1 MTFGEKIQL
10 LRKEKSISQEEF
22 AEVMNVSRQAVSKWE
37 LNQSY
42 PEVDKI
48 IEVSNYFRVSLDDL
62 LNDDNKKSPS
72 SADQTIEIQ
81 MPRKNSGN
89 NLAEIYKVIILTALA
104 IALTSIRFF
113 ILGDF
118 KVGIILIAVSC
129 VFMIGFFLT
138 RNPGSKNGE
147 KNNRT

>member
-10 LRKEKSISQEEF
+10 LRKEKSISQEQF

-48 IEVSNYFRVSLDDL
+48 IEVSNYFGVSLDDL
-62 LNDDNKKSPS
+62 MNDEKESPNVM
-72 SADQTIEIQ
+72 DQDLEVQ
-81 MPRKNSGN
+81 SLKKNSSSN
-89 NLAEIYKVIILTALA
+89 FAEIYKVIILTALA

-118 KVGIILIAVSC
+118 KVGVILIAVSC
-129 VFMIGFFLT
+129 VFMVGFFLT
-138 RNPGSKNGE
+138 RHAGGTNSE